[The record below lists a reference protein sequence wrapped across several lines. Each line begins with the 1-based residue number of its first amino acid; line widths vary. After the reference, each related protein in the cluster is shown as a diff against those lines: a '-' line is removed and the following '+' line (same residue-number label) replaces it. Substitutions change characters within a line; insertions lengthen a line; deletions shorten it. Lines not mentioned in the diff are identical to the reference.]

1 MRLGLD
7 PGDHSG
13 GGEPPH
19 GAPEHRH
26 LFRVEHDQ
34 AYRRPPDDRRAAFGG
49 RAPRSRARGSGRP
62 PRGRP
67 ALPREA
73 GLGPARSLER
83 WKRSGRPDTSACTA
97 GSLAALVCTMTR
109 PSWRAHA
116 AASNQVT
123 SARSRAFTP
132 GRRSEVS
139 AFKMPTRSSPSPE
152 VLQGVDAAHQHL
164 AFVRRARRVV
174 TTHQRHGHGG
184 DAASPLLDALGSPAD
199 NAEVGPPARGAPS
212 RRLAHHASD
221 APSFQAEQAEA
232 RRAGGRLS
240 AGATDPRHPVAA
252 NGFEQERARGGTQRS
267 DQPGRAPFWS
277 GLDHLDGRPGPA
289 DRFDRDVV
297 EHRGFERR
305 AERAQ
310 DAHGPFEV
318 RPHPSDVADVVR
330 G

>member
-1 MRLGLD
+1 MDERLDLGL
-7 PGDHSG
+7 
-13 GGEPPH
+13 E
-19 GAPEHRH
+19 ARAARH
-26 LFRVEHDQ
+26 AE
-34 AYRRPPDDRRAAFGG
+34 DRR
-49 RAPRSRARGSGRP
+49 SH
-62 PRGRP
+62 
-67 ALPREA
+67 REA
-73 GLGPARSLER
+73 GLGPARSLRQVEAFGSR
-83 WKRSGRPDTSACTA
+83 EHQRLHGGVVGGVGLHDDAPVLAGPCGRLEP
-97 GSLAALVCTMTR
+97 G
-109 PSWRAHA
+109 H
-116 AASNQVT
+116 Q
-123 SARSRAFTP
+123 RAFASVHP
-132 GRRSEVS
+132 RAAERGVGVQDAHQVE
-139 AFKMPTRSSPSPE
+139 PESPE

-199 NAEVGPPARGAPS
+199 NAEVGPAARGAPS

-221 APSFQAEQAEA
+221 APSFQTEQAEA

-310 DAHGPFEV
+310 DAHGALEV